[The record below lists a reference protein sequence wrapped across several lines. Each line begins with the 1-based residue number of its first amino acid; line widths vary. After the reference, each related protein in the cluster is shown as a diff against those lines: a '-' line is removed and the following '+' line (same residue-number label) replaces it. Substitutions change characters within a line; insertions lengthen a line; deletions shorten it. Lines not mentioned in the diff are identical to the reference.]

1 MMTCPHCN
9 NLVANG
15 ESICAVC
22 GRSVEMPPV
31 RPQQR
36 PPMNIRSGARLNFE
50 MTSTPERNY
59 GNKLATTM
67 KVISIIVS
75 VLVGLGGVAAGIYL
89 CVLTDIELGLPLIIG
104 GLLAGLIVC
113 FLLMIGVTKF
123 RNIMYTA
130 YNTEKDYM
138 IAENQSRMM
147 MQTISDLQVQ
157 SDALMQM
164 VPALQNLL
172 SEQRAQSKYIEQQ
185 SSLMQQFIAR
195 QDDGNISLQQATA
208 AVKSLIVIKENGE
221 PAMAQADA
229 SQQLLGEIS
238 QKLDKL
244 IEAQSAS
251 EPAKAID
258 EEALMAKLDEIKS
271 AWNEAAENITDTINV
286 QADNITSGLTD
297 TICGHIDTVFEEQP
311 IFAEEIVDEEIE
323 EVIEMADEV
332 QEIEE
337 GSDLY
342 DNAVEDEA
350 CEEEYTP
357 EPEIEQTEAFN
368 ETAELTVKAET
379 VEEVQDDADDEGFFV
394 GNIQEDADVL
404 ADNFAEEADPEDDF
418 DEEEPEVVPEQ
429 VSDDHQIY
437 AMEDDIAAEIADVVN
452 DAPAADVAEVFDSES
467 TVILTE
473 AEKFDWSQ
481 LDPNEEATVILKPED
496 LASFDAV
503 QIEESDDE
511 EF

>member
-1 MMTCPHCN
+1 MMTCPNCN

-89 CVLTDIELGLPLIIG
+89 CVLSDIEIGLPLIIG

-130 YNTEKDYM
+130 YNTEKGYM

-147 MQTISDLQVQ
+147 MQSISDLQMQ
-157 SDALMQM
+157 SDALAQM

-172 SEQRAQSKYIEQQ
+172 NEQRAQSKYIEQQ

-229 SQQLLGEIS
+229 SQQLLTEIS

-244 IEAQSAS
+244 IEAQSVS
-251 EPAKAID
+251 EPVKPID
-258 EEALMAKLDEIKS
+258 EEALIAKLDEVKA
-271 AWNEAAENITDTINV
+271 AWTDAVDSIIETVNV
-286 QADNITSGLTD
+286 QADNVLTGVTD
-297 TICGHIDTVFEEQP
+297 TVCEHIDAA
-311 IFAEEIVDEEIE
+311 AEERSVPAEEPVDDMVEEDVDLIDEAE
-323 EVIEMADEV
+323 EAD
-332 QEIEE
+332 
-337 GSDLY
+337 SDSD
-342 DNAVEDEA
+342 DNTVEDEGVEDDDSA
-350 CEEEYTP
+350 
-357 EPEIEQTEAFN
+357 EPEIEQEEFLDAAS
-368 ETAELTVKAET
+368 ELTAEAEPA
-379 VEEVQDDADDEGFFV
+379 EEIQDDADEAGFFV
-394 GNIQEDADVL
+394 GDVQADVS
-404 ADNFAEEADPEDDF
+404 AEDF
-418 DEEEPEVVPEQ
+418 SQETEEQSDYEEEEPELIPEQ
-429 VSDDHQIY
+429 VSDDHQMYMI
-437 AMEDDIAAEIADVVN
+437 EDDIAAGIADVVN
-452 DAPAADVAEVFDSES
+452 DAPSADVAEDADSES
-467 TVILTE
+467 TIILTE

-481 LDPNEEATVILKPED
+481 LDPSEEATVILKPED

>member
-1 MMTCPHCN
+1 MMTCPNCN

-22 GRSVEMPPV
+22 GHPVEAPAA

-59 GNKLATTM
+59 GNRLATAM

-75 VLVGLGGVAAGIYL
+75 VLVGLSGVAAGIYL
-89 CVLTDIELGLPLIIG
+89 CVLSEFAAGIPLIIAG
-104 GLLAGLIVC
+104 VLAALIVC

-130 YNTEKDYM
+130 YNTEKSYM
-138 IAENQSRMM
+138 IAENQSRMI
-147 MQTISDLQVQ
+147 MQTISDLQTQ
-157 SDALMQM
+157 SDALAQM

-172 SEQRAQSKYIEQQ
+172 SEQRSQSKYIEQQ

-221 PAMAQADA
+221 AAMAQSDIP
-229 SQQLLGEIS
+229 QQLLGEIS

-244 IEAQSAS
+244 IEAQSAL
-251 EPAKAID
+251 EPVKAID
-258 EEALMAKLDEIKS
+258 EEALIAKLDEIKA
-271 AWNEAAENITDTINV
+271 AWTDAADSIVETVNV
-286 QADNITSGLTD
+286 QADNVMTGVTD
-297 TICGHIDTVFEEQP
+297 TICVHIDAAVEEWSAS
-311 IFAEEIVDEEIE
+311 AEEFIGGQNEEEIDLTDETEETEADSQLSDEECAEEELYGEAGESDEEIE
-323 EVIEMADEV
+323 QEETVEDADEPA
-332 QEIEE
+332 
-337 GSDLY
+337 
-342 DNAVEDEA
+342 N
-350 CEEEYTP
+350 
-357 EPEIEQTEAFN
+357 EQTEQAE
-368 ETAELTVKAET
+368 ETANEVYLTSEKEDSFT
-379 VEEVQDDADDEGFFV
+379 DDFEP
-394 GNIQEDADVL
+394 E
-404 ADNFAEEADPEDDF
+404 AEEPKEDG
-418 DEEEPEVVPEQ
+418 EEEPEIMPEQ

-437 AMEDDIAAEIADVVN
+437 VIEDDIAAEIADVVN
-452 DAPAADVAEVFDSES
+452 DAPSADVADDADSEG
-467 TVILTE
+467 TVVLTE
-473 AEKFDWSQ
+473 VDRFDWLE
-481 LDPNEEATVILKPED
+481 LDPDEEMTVILKPEE